1 MIRSIGEI
9 IKDLRMKRGMTQ
21 SALAEKIG
29 LKNQSTIA
37 KWEKNENFPNGR
49 EVIKLTEI
57 FNVSADYLL
66 GLEDI
71 KNFLPSTP
79 ATIAIPIIVV
89 IACGNPIDADE
100 NIQGYIY
107 KSPESVPSG
116 KIIALQ
122 TIGDSMAPTIPPGA
136 VALVRLQSEVEIGEI
151 AAVLVNGDKEATL
164 KRIKRHK
171 DTLILSPDNN
181 DYSPYIVNKD
191 NPAKIIGKVVGYEM
205 KF

>member
-9 IKDLRMKRGMTQ
+9 IKDLRLKRGMTQ
-21 SALAEKIG
+21 AALAEKVG

-57 FNVSADYLL
+57 FNVTADYLL

-71 KNFLPSTP
+71 KNYVPVTP
-79 ATIAIPIIVV
+79 ATIAIPIIGV
-89 IACGNPIDADE
+89 IACGDPIDAEE
-100 NIQGYIY
+100 NIKGYIY

-151 AAVLVNGDKEATL
+151 AAVLVNGDEEATL
-164 KRIKRHK
+164 KRVKRHNN
-171 DTLILSPDNN
+171 TLILSPDNN
-181 DYSPYIVNKD
+181 EYSPYIVNKD

>member
-9 IKDLRMKRGMTQ
+9 IKDLRLKRGMTQ

-71 KNFLPSTP
+71 KNYVPVTP
-79 ATIAIPIIVV
+79 PTIAIPIIGV
-89 IACGNPIDADE
+89 IACGNPIDAEE
-100 NIQGYIY
+100 NIKGYIY
-107 KSPESVPSG
+107 KSPESVPKG

-122 TIGDSMAPTIPPGA
+122 TVGDSMAPTIPPGA

-151 AAVLVNGDKEATL
+151 AAVLVNGDEEATL
-164 KRIKRHK
+164 KRIKRHN

>member
-71 KNFLPSTP
+71 KNFLPSAP
-79 ATIAIPIIVV
+79 ATIAIPIIGV

>member
-1 MIRSIGEI
+1 MIRSTGEI
-9 IKDLRMKRGMTQ
+9 IKDLRLKRGMTQ

-71 KNFLPSTP
+71 KNYIPVTP
-79 ATIAIPIIVV
+79 PTIAIPIIGV
-89 IACGNPIDADE
+89 IACGDPIDAEE
-100 NIQGYIY
+100 NIKGYIY
-107 KSPESVPSG
+107 KSPESVPKG

-122 TIGDSMAPTIPPGA
+122 TVGDSMAPTIPPGA

-151 AAVLVNGDKEATL
+151 AAVLVNGDEEATL
-164 KRIKRHK
+164 KRIKRHN

-181 DYSPYIVNKD
+181 DYSPYIVSKD
-191 NPAKIIGKVVGYEM
+191 NTAKIIGKVVGYEM

>member
-9 IKDLRMKRGMTQ
+9 IKDLRLKRGMTQ

-71 KNFLPSTP
+71 KNYIPVTP
-79 ATIAIPIIVV
+79 PTIAIPIIGV
-89 IACGNPIDADE
+89 IACGDPIDAEE
-100 NIQGYIY
+100 NIKGYIY
-107 KSPESVPSG
+107 KSPESVPKG

-122 TIGDSMAPTIPPGA
+122 TVGDSMAPTIPPGA

-151 AAVLVNGDKEATL
+151 AAVLVNGDEEATL
-164 KRIKRHK
+164 KRIKRHN

-181 DYSPYIVNKD
+181 DYSPYIVNED

>member
-9 IKDLRMKRGMTQ
+9 IKDLRLKRGMTQ
-21 SALAEKIG
+21 AALAEKIG

-71 KNFLPSTP
+71 KNYVPTTP
-79 ATIAIPIIVV
+79 PTIAIPIIGV
-89 IACGNPIDADE
+89 IACGNPIDAEE
-100 NIQGYIY
+100 NIKGYIY
-107 KSPESVPSG
+107 KSPESVPKG

-122 TIGDSMAPTIPPGA
+122 TVGDSMAPTIPPGA

-151 AAVLVNGDKEATL
+151 AAVLVNGDEEATL
-164 KRIKRHK
+164 KRIKRHN